1 MAARR
6 DCACRWRVSGLPLV
20 TAKLAILI
28 SGRGSNMQ
36 SIVEACATGEI
47 DAEIA
52 LVASDNAKAA
62 GLQWAEQRGIA
73 TAVVRP
79 KDHPDRRSSDQALAQ
94 VIDEHGCTHLLLAGY
109 MRILSEQFVTHFLGR
124 SLNIHPSLLP
134 KYKGLHTHERAL
146 EAGDSV
152 CGATVHF
159 VSPALDS
166 GPAVIQAAIPIQA
179 GDDAER
185 LAVKVLPFE
194 HKMYP
199 TATQWLVSG
208 RLELK
213 GDVAWLDNQEL
224 KEPMQLG

>member
-1 MAARR
+1 
-6 DCACRWRVSGLPLV
+6 
-20 TAKLAILI
+20 
-28 SGRGSNMQ
+28 MQ
-36 SIVEACATGEI
+36 SIVEACAAGEI
-47 DAEIA
+47 DAEIS
-52 LVASDNAKAA
+52 LVASDNTKAA

-79 KDHPDRRSSDQALAQ
+79 KDHPDRLSSDQALAQ
-94 VIDEHGCTHLLLAGY
+94 VIDAHNCTHLLLAGY

-166 GPAVIQAAIPIQA
+166 GPAVIQAIVPIQA
-179 GDDAER
+179 DDDAER

>member
-1 MAARR
+1 M
-6 DCACRWRVSGLPLV
+6 

-36 SIVEACATGEI
+36 SIVTACANGDI
-47 DAEIA
+47 DAEVG
-52 LVASDNAKAA
+52 LVASDKADAA
-62 GLQWAEQRGIA
+62 GLQWAESKGIA
-73 TAVVRP
+73 TAVVKP
-79 KDHPDRRSSDQALAQ
+79 KDYADRQASDQALAQ
-94 VIDEHGCTHLLLAGY
+94 VIDQHGCSHLLLAGY

-134 KYKGLHTHERAL
+134 KYKGLHTHARAL
-146 EAGDSV
+146 EAKDTH

-166 GPAVIQAAIPIQA
+166 GPSILQATVAIES

-185 LAVKVLPFE
+185 LAAKVLPYE
-194 HKMYP
+194 HKIYP

-213 GDVAWLDNQEL
+213 GEVAWLDQQEL
-224 KEPMQLG
+224 KEPIQLD